1 MSPSGKFL
9 GKGYMLSFGYIF
21 LLFFF
26 FFLNIFFLVMEKLSK
41 EMFNKFVG
49 DEKLGPNRSLQI
61 WTIGQA

>member
-1 MSPSGKFL
+1 
-9 GKGYMLSFGYIF
+9 MLSFGYIF